1 MEEDIR
7 RLQIASNEDI
17 NVEKSKSYLDVRNI
31 GNMVQIRGKSYK
43 NNS

>member
-1 MEEDIR
+1 MQS
-7 RLQIASNEDI
+7 LSNEDI

-31 GNMVQIRGKSYK
+31 GNIVQIRGKSYK